1 MKPILI
7 VSGDFVKTGGMDR
20 ANYALAAYLAEQGRE
35 VHLAAYRAGDD
46 LLARPNVTLHRAYK
60 PLNSY
65 FLATPFLDHTGRRQ
79 ARQIAARGGDVVV
92 NGGNCQWGDVNWL
105 HHLNVLD
112 KPAPVGRPLRRLKRT
127 LNYRLAVA
135 TDRTALRRARLTIT
149 TCERNKRD
157 LVEWL
162 GLPPERIAVV
172 YLGTDPTLFHPASA
186 DERAATRAAL
196 DLPPDR
202 PVLLFIGAL
211 GEDRRKGFDTL
222 FEAWTQLCRDT
233 RWDADLVVVGRGGE
247 EPAWRTRATDAG
259 LSSRIRFLGFRRDL
273 PALVRAC
280 DAHVLPSRYEGY
292 SLVTQEALCCGL
304 PAFVT
309 DTAGIA
315 ERYPAELQPLLI
327 PDPNDPADLADRLR
341 AWRDDMSRFAPVVAA
356 LSAELRAHTWDQMAA
371 EFTALMEGTRA
382 GASNPLRTVCSP
394 GDFPLQP

>member
-1 MKPILI
+1 MKPVLI

-20 ANYALAAYLAEQGRE
+20 ANYALAAYLADQGRE

-46 LLARPNVTLHRAYK
+46 LLARPNVTLHRARK

-65 FLATPFLDHTGRRQ
+65 FLATPFLDRAGRRQ
-79 ARQIAARGGDVVV
+79 AREIVARGGDVVV

-112 KPAPVGRPLRRLKRT
+112 KPAPVGSPLRRLKRT
-127 LNYRLAVA
+127 LNYRLAVV
-135 TDRTALRRARLTIT
+135 TDRIALRRARLTIT

-157 LVEWL
+157 LIAWL
-162 GLPPERIAVV
+162 NLPPERIAVV

-196 DLPPDR
+196 GLPPDR
-202 PVLLFIGAL
+202 PVLAFIGAL

-222 FEAWTQLCRDT
+222 FDAWKQLCRDT
-233 RWDADLVVVGRGGE
+233 SWDADLIVVGRGGE
-247 EPAWRTRATDAG
+247 EPAWRTRAADAG

-315 ERYPAELQPLLI
+315 ERYPAALHPLLI
-327 PDPNDPADLADRLR
+327 PNPNDPADLAARLR
-341 AWRDDMSRFAPVVAA
+341 AWRNDMSRFAPAVAA
-356 LSAELRAHTWDQMAA
+356 LSAELRAHTWDRMAA
-371 EFTALMEGTRA
+371 EFTAVMEGTRA
-382 GASNPLRTVCSP
+382 TPV
-394 GDFPLQP
+394 

>member
-1 MKPILI
+1 MRPVLI

-20 ANYALAAYLAEQGRE
+20 ANYALASYLAARGRE
-35 VHLAAYRAGDD
+35 VHLAAYRAADD
-46 LLARPNVTLHRAYK
+46 LCALPNVTLHRATK

-65 FLATPFLDHTGRRQ
+65 FLATPFLDRVGRRV
-79 ARQIAARGGDVVV
+79 ARRIAARGGDVVV

-112 KPAPVGRPLRRLKRT
+112 RPAPVGSPLRRLKRE

-135 TDRTALRRARLTIT
+135 TDRTALRKARLTIT
-149 TCERNKRD
+149 TCERNRRD
-157 LVEWL
+157 LLEWP
-162 GLPPERIAVV
+162 GLPPERVAVV
-172 YLGTDPTLFHPASA
+172 YLGTDPALFYPAA
-186 DERAATRAAL
+186 PDERSATREAL
-196 DLPPDR
+196 GLPADR

-222 FEAWTQLCRDT
+222 FEAWTRLCREPS
-233 RWDADLVVVGRGGE
+233 WDADLVVIGRGGE
-247 EPAWRTRATDAG
+247 EPAWRARAEEAG
-259 LSSRIRFLGFRRDL
+259 LSPRIRFLGFRRDL

-315 ERYPAELQPLLI
+315 ERYPPELQPMLI
-327 PDPNDPADLADRLR
+327 PDPNDAADLAARLR
-341 AWRDDMSRFAPVVAA
+341 TWRGETGRFAAA
-356 LSAELRAHTWDQMAA
+356 VSALGAQLRAHTWDRMAE
-371 EFTALMEGTRA
+371 EFVGLMG
-382 GASNPLRTVCSP
+382 GP
-394 GDFPLQP
+394 GWRESSR